1 MKTPFI
7 YFLLA
12 AFALPLSVCAQ
23 SKNDKPVLQLPP
35 AAVVVDGKLGEW
47 GDSLRYINEEKKIP
61 YTIANDKDNI
71 YLALRISDRTEQRR
85 ALMAGITFSIDPKG
99 KKKEAFSVTFP
110 YTDPET
116 MPTERIMPPP
126 ADGGQAQPGSDDDRQ
141 ERMEASLTRLKQI
154 KATGFADVLNE
165 VMTTANTYGIK
176 TALGVDRDGY
186 LVYEAAVPIAML
198 HAGNADKNEWA
209 FNIKIN
215 GITRP
220 KQGDKPEG
228 GGRGGMDGGMGGGR
242 GGMGGGGMSGG
253 GGGMDGGRGG
263 MGGGGGRR
271 GGGMRGGAGGN
282 TTFDRSEMT
291 KTVDFW
297 EKFYLAGK

>member
-1 MKTPFI
+1 MKTPVH
-7 YFLLA
+7 YLLLA
-12 AFALPLSVCAQ
+12 AFALPLAVCAQ

-35 AAVVVDGKLGEW
+35 AAVVVDGKLNEW
-47 GDSLRYINEEKKIP
+47 GDSLRYISEEKKIP

-71 YLALRISDRTEQRR
+71 YVVVRISDRSEQRR

-110 YTDPET
+110 YTNPEAI
-116 MPTERIMPPP
+116 PAERIMPQP
-126 ADGGQAQPGSDDDRQ
+126 ADAGQPQPGSEDDRQ

-165 VMTTANTYGIK
+165 VMTTANLYGIK
-176 TALGVDRDGY
+176 TALGFDQDSY

-198 HAGNADKNEWA
+198 HADNADKNEWA

-228 GGRGGMDGGMGGGR
+228 GGMGGGR
-242 GGMGGGGMSGG
+242 GGRGSGMSG
-253 GGGMDGGRGG
+253 GGRGG

-271 GGGMRGGAGGN
+271 GGGMSGGAGGN
-282 TTFDRSEMT
+282 TVDRSEIT

>member
-1 MKTPFI
+1 MKTPVR
-7 YFLLA
+7 YFFLA
-12 AFALPLSVCAQ
+12 AFALPLTVCAQ
-23 SKNDKPVLQLPP
+23 SKNDKLQLPP

-85 ALMAGITFSIDPKG
+85 ALTAGITFSIDPKG

-110 YTDPET
+110 YTDPEA
-116 MPTERIMPPP
+116 MPAEKIMPPP
-126 ADGGQAQPGSDDDRQ
+126 TDGGQAQPGSDDDRQ

-228 GGRGGMDGGMGGGR
+228 GGRGDGGMGGGR

-253 GGGMDGGRGG
+253 RGAWAAAV
-263 MGGGGGRR
+263 
-271 GGGMRGGAGGN
+271 AGGVVVCAAVAVV
-282 TTFDRSEMT
+282 TLPSTGAR
-291 KTVDFW
+291 
-297 EKFYLAGK
+297 